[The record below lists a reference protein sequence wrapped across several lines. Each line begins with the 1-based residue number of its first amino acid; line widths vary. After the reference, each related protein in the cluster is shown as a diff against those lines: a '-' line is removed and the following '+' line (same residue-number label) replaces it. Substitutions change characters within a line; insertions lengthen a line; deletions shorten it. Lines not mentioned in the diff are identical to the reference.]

1 MPQSPKPCHLLAMKT
16 RKPASPDAQPTATDS
31 QADSAPP
38 PRPRRGRPS
47 ADQRQAPDQTAQNIL
62 EVATREFA
70 DKGLSGARIDAI
82 AESTR
87 TSKRMIYYY
96 FTSKEGLYLAVLE
109 DAYRRIRSIEGELK
123 LDGCE
128 PLEGLKRLVAFA
140 FDYHVAHPDF
150 VRLVMNENIHNGAFL
165 AKSESIQQV
174 NRSAIEHL
182 SRLYRRGCE
191 AGVFRTGLNAVDLH
205 MSISALCFFTVANR
219 HTFSLSFQRDL
230 SSPRALA
237 ARRRSIIDMV
247 VRHMQC

>member
-1 MPQSPKPCHLLAMKT
+1 MKT
-16 RKPASPDAQPTATDS
+16 RSPAAQTPPADVQPVATDS
-31 QADSAPP
+31 PEDS
-38 PRPRRGRPS
+38 RPRRGRPS

-70 DKGLSGARIDAI
+70 DKGFSGARIDAI

-109 DAYRRIRSIEGELK
+109 DAYKRIRSIESGLN
-123 LDGCE
+123 LDGFE
-128 PLEGLKRLVAFA
+128 PLDALQRLVAFA

-174 NRSAIEHL
+174 NRSAIDHL
-182 SRLYRRGCE
+182 NRLYRRGCE

-219 HTFSLSFQRDL
+219 HTFSLSFKRDL
-230 SSPRALA
+230 SSPKALA

-247 VRHMQC
+247 VRHVRQEVPTPH